1 MKTALLFLLCVIASF
16 AAETVNLSEPVPR
29 IRLADGRILQKVV
42 FVSFKPL
49 DVFVRYTGGSI
60 SLRYEALPDDIRA
73 AAEQKRPGGPRWYPG
88 EAAEK
93 LVQVEGQ
100 VFVQTRGQGPYK
112 FGEAKVYAFS
122 ADQLDA
128 WKRVSFDD
136 VVKLAKALARATTD
150 GDGRFKIG
158 VPKDTPY
165 FLFCQTS
172 RMFSDGT
179 MEHNEWRVPG
189 EQFKN
194 PKEAVLTG
202 NNQADSFSRVEIEE
216 TP

>member
-88 EAAEK
+88 
-93 LVQVEGQ
+93 
-100 VFVQTRGQGPYK
+100 
-112 FGEAKVYAFS
+112 
-122 ADQLDA
+122 
-128 WKRVSFDD
+128 
-136 VVKLAKALARATTD
+136 
-150 GDGRFKIG
+150 
-158 VPKDTPY
+158 
-165 FLFCQTS
+165 
-172 RMFSDGT
+172 
-179 MEHNEWRVPG
+179 
-189 EQFKN
+189 
-194 PKEAVLTG
+194 
-202 NNQADSFSRVEIEE
+202 
-216 TP
+216 